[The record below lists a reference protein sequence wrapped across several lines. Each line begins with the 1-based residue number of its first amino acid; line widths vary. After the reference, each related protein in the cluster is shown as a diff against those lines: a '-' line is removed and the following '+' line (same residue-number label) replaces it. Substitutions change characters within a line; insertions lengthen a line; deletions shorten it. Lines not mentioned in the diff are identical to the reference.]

1 MSKSLIVALL
11 IANLRDVDALAIFF
25 KLSKHVIQVL
35 QLLLV
40 VLLLDQLNFQIFLV
54 FLELLLDYAS
64 ISNQT
69 AAGHVVLVLQAEDFL
84 LELVDGVLDLA
95 FLLDDL
101 VQLATFFQTL
111 QLLQFLLIVLYD
123 LFVVDGLCIEDIL
136 TRGLRRL
143 APLLSLLL
151 LLLQIYVDDL
161 LELLQHAQQL
171 LVLT

>member
-1 MSKSLIVALL
+1 M
-11 IANLRDVDALAIFF
+11 
-25 KLSKHVIQVL
+25 
-35 QLLLV
+35 
-40 VLLLDQLNFQIFLV
+40 
-54 FLELLLDYAS
+54 
-64 ISNQT
+64 
-69 AAGHVVLVLQAEDFL
+69 
-84 LELVDGVLDLA
+84 
-95 FLLDDL
+95 
-101 VQLATFFQTL
+101 QLATFFQTL